1 MEIKIF
7 LSHSFFFSSS
17 FMLNVILINAI
28 LTISIKRLII
38 KRTTNILDYE
48 LLKFLYVV
56 NWGSNFIFSVD
67 INCYKLLIK
76 LSTFIYIFIICV
88 ELRL

>member
-1 MEIKIF
+1 MKIEIF
-7 LSHSFFFSSS
+7 LSHSFFFSTS
-17 FMLNVILINAI
+17 FMLNVITINAI

-38 KRTTNILDYE
+38 ERTKSILDYE

-67 INCYKLLIK
+67 INCYKLLIQ
-76 LSTFIYIFIICV
+76 LSTFIYLFIICV

>member
-67 INCYKLLIK
+67 INCLQTINKIINFY
-76 LSTFIYIFIICV
+76 LSFHYM
-88 ELRL
+88 R